1 MKILITGNMG
11 YIGPVLT
18 KKLKNECP
26 DAILIGFD
34 SAYFAHCLTS
44 TSIIPE
50 APLYCQYFGDIREF
64 PNEILSDV
72 DIVIHLAAISND
84 PMGKKY
90 EEVTK
95 EVNFNASARFAKAA
109 CDAGVKK
116 FIFAS
121 SCSIYGTAES
131 GPKKEDDELN
141 PLTTYA
147 KSKVYMENIL
157 HELANTNFNVTCLRF
172 STACGMSPR
181 LRLDLVLNDFVASAV
196 ATGKIEI
203 LSDGTPWRPLI
214 DVKDM
219 SRAIIWAFKRDEND
233 GGDYVAVNVGRNE
246 WNYQI
251 KDIATVVSKVIQGAE
266 VEISRDGIPDK
277 RSYKVDFSLYA
288 KLAFDYLPQVGLEQ
302 SIQELHQGLT
312 QMQFQDKNFKTSRY
326 MRLKV
331 LEEMIDK
338 KCLSSDLRYKLA
350 AKS

>member
-1 MKILITGNMG
+1 MG
-11 YIGPVLT
+11 YIGSILT
-18 KKLKNECP
+18 KKLKNECS
-26 DAILIGFD
+26 DATLIGFD

-90 EEVTK
+90 EKITNEI
-95 EVNFNASARFAKAA
+95 NANASAHFAKAA

-121 SCSIYGTAES
+121 SCSMYGNAES
-131 GPKKEDDELN
+131 GAKNENDELN

-157 HELANTNFNVTCLRF
+157 RELANTKFNVTCLRF

-181 LRLDLVLNDFVASAV
+181 LRLDLVLNEFVASAV

-214 DVKDM
+214 DVKDI
-219 SRAIIWAFKRDEND
+219 SRAIIWASKRDESN
-233 GGDYVAVNVGRNE
+233 GGDYVAVNVGRND

-251 KDIATVVSKVIQGAE
+251 KDIAAAVSKVIQGSQ
-266 VEISRDGIPDK
+266 VEINKDGKPDK

-288 KLAFDYLPQVGLEQ
+288 KLACDHLPQVDLKQ

-312 QMQFQDKNFKTSRY
+312 QMQFQDKKFRASRY
-326 MRLKV
+326 IRLKV

-338 KCLSSDLRYKLA
+338 KCLSSDLRHIING
-350 AKS
+350 